1 MKQYLLSALLAL
13 SIPFLSTARQENE
26 NDTLQTNVNYFYL
39 PQGSIVLDTLD
50 TSQSAWF
57 SFSLNIQWLL
67 IKFNV
72 ATPKMELP

>member
-50 TSQSAWF
+50 TSQSA
-57 SFSLNIQWLL
+57 
-67 IKFNV
+67 
-72 ATPKMELP
+72 